1 VPGVTFEELRQI
13 EHLLY
18 GLNYTVS
25 LRLYGPSN
33 SEQGLIETLKKLISE
48 ECELS
53 GVLQT
58 SLTEAK
64 TVMTNCLLYQG
75 DEDSKPLELDSK
87 KAEIVKL
94 LDNMLSTISF
104 ENAEMVVEFGFKQG
118 HPAYPVFWDFAYD
131 IHVKDQ
137 RWIFVG
143 CSSD

>member
-1 VPGVTFEELRQI
+1 VPDVSSDELKQI

-18 GLNYTVS
+18 GFNYAVS

-48 ECELS
+48 ECEIS
-53 GVLQT
+53 GVLRT
-58 SLTEAK
+58 SSNEAVI
-64 TVMTNCLLYQG
+64 VMTNCLLYKG
-75 DEDSKPLELDSK
+75 DEGSQPLELDSK
-87 KAEIVKL
+87 KTEICNL
-94 LDNMLSTISF
+94 LDKILSTIGF
-104 ENAEMVVEFGFKQG
+104 ENAEMIVEFGFKQG

-131 IHVKDQ
+131 IHVKDK